1 MDRAIVRD
9 TKEGYIMDSFE
20 KDLIKH
26 KRRLAKKMITY
37 IKFLEDN
44 GINVSEADGKDKME
58 SIFLCRDVCAK
69 KWAK

>member
-1 MDRAIVRD
+1 MDN
-9 TKEGYIMDSFE
+9 FE

-44 GINVSEADGKDKME
+44 GINVSEADGRDKIKT
-58 SIFLCRDVCAK
+58 IFLCRDVCAK

>member
-1 MDRAIVRD
+1 MDN
-9 TKEGYIMDSFE
+9 FE
-20 KDLIKH
+20 RDLIKH

-44 GINVSEADGKDKME
+44 GISVSETDGKDKME